1 MEEAK
6 RSLESLDKPAKN
18 ERTPESSRV
27 TPDSAQNF
35 STSSHKR
42 KAPAP
47 IQTDSPRDSSGDE
60 NIVKVTKEEVGELLQ
75 HISMRMQLHRIPKS
89 KIPATLFG
97 KNYDKER
104 TLTVEELRQ
113 IFKKKPFS
121 FSEHDE
127 NMSIARYL
135 LEKEDGNMFTTEE
148 DIEALKGKTK
158 DIAGKIFMELGEWE
172 IFTPEVEKDHDNE
185 IAENIGKN
193 KEAFKEACKQ
203 YDEDR
208 SGSISLQ
215 DFSDVIETM

>member
-127 NMSIARYL
+127 NQPTLLLQNMSQNL
-135 LEKEDGNMFTTEE
+135 GTEE
-148 DIEALKGKTK
+148 I
-158 DIAGKIFMELGEWE
+158 MCR
-172 IFTPEVEKDHDNE
+172 
-185 IAENIGKN
+185 N
-193 KEAFKEACKQ
+193 KVTCLTIYTLRKWVSE
-203 YDEDR
+203 
-208 SGSISLQ
+208 
-215 DFSDVIETM
+215 